1 MLVLLYKYYLHYDTK
16 ILKILRDF
24 FMILKIVSFK
34 TTVESCYPDPTKIG
48 LTWHALNEK
57 FNFFAVFFFSIR
69 IKYVLN

>member
-48 LTWHALNEK
+48 LTC
-57 FNFFAVFFFSIR
+57 S
-69 IKYVLN
+69 